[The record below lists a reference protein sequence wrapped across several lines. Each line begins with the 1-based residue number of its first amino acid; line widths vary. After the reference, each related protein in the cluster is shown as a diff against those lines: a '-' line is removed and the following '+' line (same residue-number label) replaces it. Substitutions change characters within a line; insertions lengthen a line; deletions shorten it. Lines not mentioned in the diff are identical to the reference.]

1 MTNEQIRQRMI
12 ADLAAHGLTP
22 YKWSRMR
29 ENRPDVF
36 AGIIGLNYAYE
47 IMKGNFEGREKQLQ
61 LMRIFYGA
69 FEPLKIDQQ
78 VKQFETK
85 YKKH

>member
-1 MTNEQIRQRMI
+1 MTNEEIRQRMI
-12 ADLAAHGLTP
+12 SDLAAHGLTP

-36 AGIIGLNYAYE
+36 GGIVGLTYAYE
-47 IMKGNFEGREKQLQ
+47 IMKGNFKGREKQLQ

-69 FEPLKIDQQ
+69 FEPLKIEQQ
-78 VKQFETK
+78 VNDFE
-85 YKKH
+85 KKHKN

>member
-1 MTNEQIRQRMI
+1 MTNEQIRQRMV

-36 AGIIGLNYAYE
+36 RGIIGLFYAYE

-69 FEPLKIDQQ
+69 FEPLRIERQ
-78 VKQFETK
+78 VNNFEE
-85 YKKH
+85 KHKNA